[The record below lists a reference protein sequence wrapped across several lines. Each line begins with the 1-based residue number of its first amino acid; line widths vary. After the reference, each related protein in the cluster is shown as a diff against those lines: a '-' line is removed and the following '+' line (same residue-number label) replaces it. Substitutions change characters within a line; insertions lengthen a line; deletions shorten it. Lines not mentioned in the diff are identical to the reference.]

1 MLESLEG
8 NVKVGIREEPRI
20 TEQVSPHHT
29 HTLLLIT
36 M

>member
-20 TEQVSPHHT
+20 TEQVSPHTIHT
-29 HTLLLIT
+29 RSTF
-36 M
+36 